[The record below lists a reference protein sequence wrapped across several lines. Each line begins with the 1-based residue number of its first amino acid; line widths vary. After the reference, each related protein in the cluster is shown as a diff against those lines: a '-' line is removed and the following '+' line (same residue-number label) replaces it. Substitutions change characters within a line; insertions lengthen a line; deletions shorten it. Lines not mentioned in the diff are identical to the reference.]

1 MNINYQKTWG
11 QKELYT
17 CMLLEAQNLSLTSTI
32 FIKDLNDWALLFK
45 ELQRDTFK
53 GELGVQLIEYMY

>member
-1 MNINYQKTWG
+1 
-11 QKELYT
+11 
-17 CMLLEAQNLSLTSTI
+17 MLLEAQNLSLTSTI

-53 GELGVQLIEYMY
+53 GELGVQIIEYMYY

>member
-1 MNINYQKTWG
+1 
-11 QKELYT
+11 
-17 CMLLEAQNLSLTSTI
+17 MLLEAQNLSLTSTI

-53 GELGVQLIEYMY
+53 GELGVQIIEYSHVLLR